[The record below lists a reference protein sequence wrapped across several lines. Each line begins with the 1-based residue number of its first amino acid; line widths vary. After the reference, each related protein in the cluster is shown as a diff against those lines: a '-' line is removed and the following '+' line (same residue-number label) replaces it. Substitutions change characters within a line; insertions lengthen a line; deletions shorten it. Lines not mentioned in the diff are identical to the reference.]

1 MSRLE
6 FQNNDLVFY
15 QHGGK
20 IMSGGYT
27 VNSILM
33 NSGQPLLNSYYGG
46 SKTLERQNS
55 ADDDADDDADD
66 TDDDDDDDAAD
77 DADDDADDTDDE
89 DDDDAADDA
98 ADDADDDAEKTR
110 RNKHFDNL
118 AVPVGIFYIH
128 NNHKSEYDDKLQDH
142 NNYKQC
148 NMLSDDIYDKLF
160 ELASFKQSTNKN
172 KDNKVKKNTK
182 KNNKQ
187 NINNENVI
195 KKNKTKRNKKD

>member
-1 MSRLE
+1 MYMSVSGSQ
-6 FQNNDLVFY
+6 FQNNELVFY

-33 NSGQPLLNSYYGG
+33 NSGQPLLNSYFGG
-46 SKTLERQNS
+46 SKTLERQHGNNRNNNNDDENDDNE
-55 ADDDADDDADD
+55 DDDDN
-66 TDDDDDDDAAD
+66 DDDDDNNYANNNEI
-77 DADDDADDTDDE
+77 TG
-89 DDDDAADDA
+89 
-98 ADDADDDAEKTR
+98 

-128 NNHKSEYDDKLQDH
+128 NNQKSEYDDKLRDH

-148 NMLSDDIYDKLF
+148 EMLSDDIYDKLF
-160 ELASFKQSTNKN
+160 ELASYKQSTNKNNKGDKDNKDN

-187 NINNENVI
+187 ELNNENVS
-195 KKNKTKRNKKD
+195 KKNKTKRSKKELAKKN

>member
-1 MSRLE
+1 MYMSGSGLQ
-6 FQNNDLVFY
+6 FQNNQLVFY

-33 NSGQPLLNSYYGG
+33 NSGQPLLNSYFGG
-46 SKTLERQNS
+46 SKTLERQHGNNRNNNN
-55 ADDDADDDADD
+55 
-66 TDDDDDDDAAD
+66 DDDDDEHDDEHDDANNNEI
-77 DADDDADDTDDE
+77 TG
-89 DDDDAADDA
+89 
-98 ADDADDDAEKTR
+98 

-128 NNHKSEYDDKLQDH
+128 NNQKSEYDDKLRDH

-148 NMLSDDIYDKLF
+148 EMLSDDIYDKLF
-160 ELASFKQSTNKN
+160 ELASYKQSTNKN
-172 KDNKVKKNTK
+172 NKGDKDNKVKKITK

-187 NINNENVI
+187 ELNNENVS
-195 KKNKTKRNKKD
+195 KKNKTKRSKKELAKKN

>member
-1 MSRLE
+1 MYMSVSGLQ
-6 FQNNDLVFY
+6 FQNNELVFY

-33 NSGQPLLNSYYGG
+33 NSGQPLLNSYFGG
-46 SKTLERQNS
+46 SKTLERQHGNNRNNNN
-55 ADDDADDDADD
+55 
-66 TDDDDDDDAAD
+66 DDDDDDD
-77 DADDDADDTDDE
+77 DE
-89 DDDDAADDA
+89 DDDDDNNN
-98 ADDADDDAEKTR
+98 EITG

-128 NNHKSEYDDKLQDH
+128 NNQKSEYDDKLRDH

-148 NMLSDDIYDKLF
+148 EMLSDDIYDKLF
-160 ELASFKQSTNKN
+160 ELASYKQSTNKN
-172 KDNKVKKNTK
+172 NKGDKDNKVKKITK

-187 NINNENVI
+187 ELNNENVS
-195 KKNKTKRNKKD
+195 KKNKTKRSKKELAKKN

>member
-1 MSRLE
+1 MYMSRLE

-66 TDDDDDDDAAD
+66 TDDDDD
-77 DADDDADDTDDE
+77 
-89 DDDDAADDA
+89 DDA

>member
-1 MSRLE
+1 MYMSVSGLGLG
-6 FQNNDLVFY
+6 FQNKELVFY

-33 NSGQPLLNSYYGG
+33 NSGQPLLNSYFGG
-46 SKTLERQNS
+46 SKTLERQHDTNKNDDENDDNEDNE
-55 ADDDADDDADD
+55 DDDDN
-66 TDDDDDDDAAD
+66 DDDDDNNYANNNEI
-77 DADDDADDTDDE
+77 TG
-89 DDDDAADDA
+89 
-98 ADDADDDAEKTR
+98 

-128 NNHKSEYDDKLQDH
+128 NNQKSEYDDKLRDH

-148 NMLSDDIYDKLF
+148 EMLSDDIYDKLF
-160 ELASFKQSTNKN
+160 ELASYKQSTNKNNKGDKDN

-187 NINNENVI
+187 ELNNENVS
-195 KKNKTKRNKKD
+195 KKNKTKRSKKELVKKN

>member
-1 MSRLE
+1 MYMSGLQ

-33 NSGQPLLNSYYGG
+33 NSGQPLLNSYFGG
-46 SKTLERQNS
+46 SKTLERQHDTNEN
-55 ADDDADDDADD
+55 DDEN
-66 TDDDDDDDAAD
+66 DDDDENEI
-77 DADDDADDTDDE
+77 TG
-89 DDDDAADDA
+89 
-98 ADDADDDAEKTR
+98 

-128 NNHKSEYDDKLQDH
+128 NNQKSEYDDKLRDH

-148 NMLSDDIYDKLF
+148 EMLSDDIYDKLF
-160 ELASFKQSTNKN
+160 ELASYKRSTNKNNKGDKDNKDN
-172 KDNKVKKNTK
+172 KDNKVKKFTK

-187 NINNENVI
+187 ELNNENVS
-195 KKNKTKRNKKD
+195 KKNKTKRSKKELAKKN

>member
-1 MSRLE
+1 MYMSGLQ

-46 SKTLERQNS
+46 SKTLERQYNKN
-55 ADDDADDDADD
+55 DDSLDNDN
-66 TDDDDDDDAAD
+66 DDDDDSLDNDND
-77 DADDDADDTDDE
+77 NDDDND
-89 DDDDAADDA
+89 
-98 ADDADDDAEKTR
+98 
-110 RNKHFDNL
+110 NKMTNTHFDNL

-128 NNHKSEYDDKLQDH
+128 NNHKSEYDDKLRDH

-148 NMLSDDIYDKLF
+148 EMLSDDIYDKLF
-160 ELASFKQSTNKN
+160 ELASYKQSTNKN
-172 KDNKVKKNTK
+172 NKGDKDNKVKKITK

-187 NINNENVI
+187 ELNNENVS
-195 KKNKTKRNKKD
+195 KKNKTKRSKKELAKKN

>member
-1 MSRLE
+1 MSVSGLE

-33 NSGQPLLNSYYGG
+33 NSGQPLLNSYFGG
-46 SKTLERQNS
+46 SKTLERQHGNNRNNNN
-55 ADDDADDDADD
+55 D
-66 TDDDDDDDAAD
+66 
-77 DADDDADDTDDE
+77 DDE
-89 DDDDAADDA
+89 DDEDDEHDDEH
-98 ADDADDDAEKTR
+98 DDEITG

-128 NNHKSEYDDKLQDH
+128 NNQKSEYDDKLRDH

-148 NMLSDDIYDKLF
+148 EMLSDDIYDKLF
-160 ELASFKQSTNKN
+160 ELASYKQSTNKNNKNNKDNKDN

-187 NINNENVI
+187 ELNNENVS
-195 KKNKTKRNKKD
+195 KKNKTKRSKKELAKKN

>member
-1 MSRLE
+1 MSVSGLE

-33 NSGQPLLNSYYGG
+33 NSGQPLLNSYFGG
-46 SKTLERQNS
+46 SKTLERQHGNNRNNNN
-55 ADDDADDDADD
+55 D
-66 TDDDDDDDAAD
+66 
-77 DADDDADDTDDE
+77 DDE
-89 DDDDAADDA
+89 DDEDDEHDDEH
-98 ADDADDDAEKTR
+98 DDEITG

-128 NNHKSEYDDKLQDH
+128 NNQKSEYDDKLRDH

-148 NMLSDDIYDKLF
+148 EMLSDDIYDKLF
-160 ELASFKQSTNKN
+160 ELASYKQSTNKNNKTPKDNKDN

-187 NINNENVI
+187 ELNNENVS
-195 KKNKTKRNKKD
+195 KKNKTKRSKKELAKKN

>member
-1 MSRLE
+1 MYMSGLQ

-33 NSGQPLLNSYYGG
+33 NSGQPLLNSYFGG
-46 SKTLERQNS
+46 SKTLERQGDRNDDS
-55 ADDDADDDADD
+55 LDSDDD
-66 TDDDDDDDAAD
+66 TNNEISGSN
-77 DADDDADDTDDE
+77 T
-89 DDDDAADDA
+89 
-98 ADDADDDAEKTR
+98 
-110 RNKHFDNL
+110 HFDNL

-128 NNHKSEYDDKLQDH
+128 NDHNKSEYDDKLRDH

-148 NMLSDDIYDKLF
+148 EMLSDDIYDKLF
-160 ELASFKQSTNKN
+160 ELASFKQLSNNNKN
-172 KDNKVKKNTK
+172 NNNDNKVKKNTK

-187 NINNENVI
+187 ELNQNLS
-195 KKNKTKRNKKD
+195 KKNKTKRSKKGSDKRDR

>member
-1 MSRLE
+1 MYMSGSGLQ
-6 FQNNDLVFY
+6 FQNNELVFY

-33 NSGQPLLNSYYGG
+33 NSGQPLLNSYFGG
-46 SKTLERQNS
+46 SKTLERQHGNNRNNNN
-55 ADDDADDDADD
+55 
-66 TDDDDDDDAAD
+66 DDDDDEHDDEHDDANNNEI
-77 DADDDADDTDDE
+77 TG
-89 DDDDAADDA
+89 
-98 ADDADDDAEKTR
+98 

-128 NNHKSEYDDKLQDH
+128 NNQKSEYDDKLRDH

-148 NMLSDDIYDKLF
+148 EMLSDDIYDKLF
-160 ELASFKQSTNKN
+160 ELASYKQSTNKN
-172 KDNKVKKNTK
+172 NKGDKDNKVKKITK

-187 NINNENVI
+187 ELNNENVS
-195 KKNKTKRNKKD
+195 KKNKTKRSKKELAKKN

>member
-1 MSRLE
+1 MSGSGLQ
-6 FQNNDLVFY
+6 FQNNELVFY

-33 NSGQPLLNSYYGG
+33 NSGQPLLNSYFGG
-46 SKTLERQNS
+46 SKTLERQHGNNRNNNN
-55 ADDDADDDADD
+55 
-66 TDDDDDDDAAD
+66 DDDDDEHDDEHDDANNNEI
-77 DADDDADDTDDE
+77 TG
-89 DDDDAADDA
+89 
-98 ADDADDDAEKTR
+98 

-128 NNHKSEYDDKLQDH
+128 NNQKSEYDDKLRDH

-148 NMLSDDIYDKLF
+148 EMLSDDIYDKLF
-160 ELASFKQSTNKN
+160 ELASYKQSTNKN
-172 KDNKVKKNTK
+172 NKGDKDNKVKKITK

-187 NINNENVI
+187 ELNNENVS
-195 KKNKTKRNKKD
+195 KKNKTKRSKKELAKKN

>member
-1 MSRLE
+1 MYMSGLQ

-33 NSGQPLLNSYYGG
+33 NSGQPLLNSYFGG
-46 SKTLERQNS
+46 SKTLERQHGNNRNNN
-55 ADDDADDDADD
+55 
-66 TDDDDDDDAAD
+66 DDDDDEHDDEH
-77 DADDDADDTDDE
+77 DDDNN
-89 DDDDAADDA
+89 DANNN
-98 ADDADDDAEKTR
+98 EITG

-128 NNHKSEYDDKLQDH
+128 NNQKSEYDDKLRDH

-148 NMLSDDIYDKLF
+148 EMLSDDIYDKLF
-160 ELASFKQSTNKN
+160 ELASYKQSTNKNNKGNKDN

-187 NINNENVI
+187 ELNNENVS
-195 KKNKTKRNKKD
+195 KKNKTKRSKKELAKKN

>member
-1 MSRLE
+1 MYMSVSGLQ
-6 FQNNDLVFY
+6 FKNNELVFY

-33 NSGQPLLNSYYGG
+33 NSGQPLLNSYFGG
-46 SKTLERQNS
+46 SKTLERQHGNNRNNNN
-55 ADDDADDDADD
+55 
-66 TDDDDDDDAAD
+66 DDDDDDD
-77 DADDDADDTDDE
+77 DE
-89 DDDDAADDA
+89 DDDDDNNN
-98 ADDADDDAEKTR
+98 EITG

-128 NNHKSEYDDKLQDH
+128 NNQKSEYDDKLRDH

-148 NMLSDDIYDKLF
+148 EMLSDDIYDKLF
-160 ELASFKQSTNKN
+160 ELASYKQSTNKN
-172 KDNKVKKNTK
+172 NKGDKDNKVKKITK

-187 NINNENVI
+187 ELNNENVS
-195 KKNKTKRNKKD
+195 KKNKTKRSKKELAKKN

>member
-1 MSRLE
+1 MYMSGLQ

-33 NSGQPLLNSYYGG
+33 NSGQPLLNSYFGG
-46 SKTLERQNS
+46 SKTLERQHGNNRNNN
-55 ADDDADDDADD
+55 
-66 TDDDDDDDAAD
+66 DDDDDEHDDEH
-77 DADDDADDTDDE
+77 DDDNN
-89 DDDDAADDA
+89 DANNN
-98 ADDADDDAEKTR
+98 EITG

-128 NNHKSEYDDKLQDH
+128 NNQKSEYDDKLRDH

-148 NMLSDDIYDKLF
+148 EMLSDDIYDKLF
-160 ELASFKQSTNKN
+160 ELASYKQSTNKN
-172 KDNKVKKNTK
+172 NKGDKDNKVKKITK

-187 NINNENVI
+187 ELNNENVS
-195 KKNKTKRNKKD
+195 KKNKTKRSKKELAKKN